1 MKAWELEEGKEY
13 TSNLCDDGTIYKIT
27 NGALYYKHR
36 KINYGDYLESGM
48 EYNIIKSVD
57 FTEYI
62 PPTDWSKVEVDTKV
76 LVRNNNLTG
85 IWYRRYFARYEQGR
99 VYVYTDGATSW
110 SDYDSDDVVTW
121 DEVKLYTE
129 E

>member
-1 MKAWELEEGKEY
+1 MKVWELEEGKEY
-13 TSNLCDDGTIYKIT
+13 TSNLCDDGTVYKIT

-48 EYNIIKSVD
+48 EYNIIKSVH

-62 PPTDWSKVEVDTKV
+62 PSTDWSKVEVDTKV
-76 LVRNNNLTG
+76 LVRNGSG
-85 IWYRRYFARYEQGR
+85 IWYKRYFAKYKNGEIY
-99 VYVYTDGATSW
+99 VYVHGSTSW
-110 SDYDSDDVVTW
+110 SDNNSKDIITW